1 MACKLFET
9 EDIKAVY
16 SLVYGEI
23 KSRINNSK
31 LPKFDNNEFIKFTK
45 NVYKE
50 LKDVPNGLLYV
61 QALPDILIKVADD
74 EQIRK
79 YLRSADVKFKFDPI
93 YDMSDRWDSL
103 DNVLKDVS
111 PKAVNKSKKEIDKD
125 IKNSNIN
132 SQNIDQKN
140 DDDGAIPWSS
150 VQEKAKV
157 DVATK
162 TTDNIAIAKNP
173 EKMTEAERNAK
184 DPEKKLYDKVIK
196 NVIWLSRNRGTS
208 DNVMLGDIPLMLRAQ
223 SIRSLNLNDLTKSD
237 VKYLKD
243 NPNYN
248 VNVAIVSDTK
258 GNPIRFDENGNVDQ
272 ENGKIV
278 YQFIRPVINY
288 QSKLYLGNRA
298 GYLYTLIP
306 AEELAKRKVGAA
318 FENGEILLEDE
329 RGLILNEIKQ
339 QQIQSMNDVAN
350 LNTVLESDQEYV
362 LLPITGGSY
371 GIVEHKSELLSN
383 TDFKDD
389 VDMLYIIDSG
399 ENEGVTYFITN
410 KVSSGVAVDN
420 RVYLQRMD
428 MDEKI
433 ARNIAK
439 VLTSKGLLD
448 GEELTPQAKLA
459 YYETFLS
466 DRTKGNRIS
475 ASIEN
480 VLGQNVLSVSIY
492 DPKTKQS
499 IPVDLN
505 DPASEQMLVDHL
517 LKVKQFDKKDG
528 TVEIYPASMSYMKTF
543 AVNGVIQKGVQFTDY
558 QFTTSKSGTEI
569 IKEVK
574 RDYFE
579 YIKPYMKVDYAS
591 EGMDYFAGINSY
603 LSFSVPEEVTTD
615 ASNLIDIGIPGG
627 EKIES
632 DDLINDEIE
641 ETEDEADEVE
651 GVQFKL
657 TAFSSTLPNEKVL
670 KGNISKSDIVLGLGT
685 DFTTK
690 DEKFIENTAA
700 FFNKWH
706 GVKIGSKKNISK
718 DFKPSKDAID
728 MIVKNMANIGG
739 SVVNVIGND
748 ISVLEKNGY
757 TQADIDKY
765 IYNILSEIVKQY
777 PITEL
782 RSNGQTGIAE
792 ASIKAAKR
800 LGIPVM
806 IVAYKNYQLRTP
818 ASWLK
823 VGYQTNKNTRAQFLS
838 RFYPKRSK
846 ALKTKL
852 TRKPVVK
859 EEPVKVPKAIAVK
872 GKTITEEEKEVD
884 VKINTT
890 SIDDLLDGT
899 FDIDF
904 AERNKRQ
911 AAVMDKLFGG
921 RSNWKEVDRWFDNS
935 PLKGVVAVE
944 RLAGIFNST
953 AYGTFMTAGSKLW
966 DAADP
971 ARKAGFKAKITLY
984 GDATALT
991 LYHEAWHAFS
1001 QLALSRP
1008 EKTKLYET
1016 VRSYSQWANKSYM
1029 EIEEDLAEGFIEYL
1043 SDGKK
1048 RSGFIQTIYDK
1059 LKKLLEFFF
1068 GKTSNRDVTRLY
1080 DIPLVKEYYEKLH
1093 TGRFTIDTLNAE
1105 NNVMPGFQ
1113 KLNSEKNL
1121 IKPLKQTA
1129 PGFAEFTD
1137 VESNKIVDLIDRLMA
1152 RTFYQFNIKSNTTAG
1167 AVKLLS
1173 DVTNRQKL
1181 YTNVERQ
1188 LNVLLENQRQ
1198 KLEKLYA
1205 DDASGAKDLDPV
1217 VELKEKQKF
1226 DLLFKTVENYGV
1238 VGEALSKQTNEGV
1251 VAFHMQKSRF
1261 SIIKEAYEDDI
1272 EDATT
1277 ALFTT
1282 KEGNSLSA
1290 KQLATDD
1297 TLMMLSGI
1305 YSIKRDDKGEYLKEI
1320 DEDGAIR
1327 YTYDTDEFGLAKLE
1341 PLNDMWNRLARTLQ
1355 GSLDYLDMYDRIKD
1369 GIKNNPEFI
1378 QVLAMLPNP
1387 YQLGPGAYNNTT
1399 EFSSETNFWQDLKK
1413 PVIPY
1418 IQLNVNKIILEK
1430 AKMIDG
1436 KRIPEKSKFE
1446 SRLAPANFD
1455 VYKIINEWRTNFNI
1469 ADPTTNPY
1477 VSKDLDYGFNY
1488 LNVDKIIADFSLN
1501 KRLDPSKVSEFLA
1514 ALGIQMDITSP
1525 EIRAMLKDTK
1535 KPFASRYNIDY
1546 IYNNIRLVYLASK
1559 SNNLELINDAN
1570 KFKKDPMLY
1579 LLDGLPSAIQKES
1592 GGTSRDVKTKITT
1605 LAQIQ
1610 NKYSDGYSNFSVLT
1624 PEKNRVWEQF
1634 LDNTITRVVTSINKA
1649 KTWQQLTMD
1658 SADPNGR
1665 FLHMRWL
1672 NEANN
1677 PSSAFSVV
1685 LNSIFD
1691 LDQMSETYGQKFP
1704 EAQLLLENIG
1714 GTQVINRDTNDSIGA
1729 STATMDVTSKF
1740 LQELHTMLQ
1749 SGVQEFMRHAS
1760 KQTAMNLRAK
1770 DLKTYSSKKLSNLY
1784 VDIMAFSPN
1793 NTVANNNEGES
1804 EAFKIILGYIAAEA
1818 GRIYRYK
1825 SNPDYFKNFSAY
1837 NRDVVR
1843 RDNNQV
1849 VAAGEAFTAFDDV
1862 LTPETQGLLYDL
1874 IDQNIEDATIE
1885 MLQSGYY
1892 NTQDFNLKDLVNEN
1906 PDLRKKIKEDV
1917 IQYFNKQARANY
1929 SRLEDARYVDQSL
1942 YDMVSSDEFS
1952 KDQIDMMLVKAYTYN
1967 SWIHNFE
1974 TTILAYGDTAQY
1986 NHDKEEFHKRN
1997 AGLGSGGRGFRADY
2011 RARMYINSPL
2021 FERLYA
2027 QKEQIT
2033 LPSYNGTLTT
2043 AIIKEEV
2050 VEQSKYKPEYEEEL
2064 IKDYTARFLKAGKS
2078 KAEASRLAKE
2088 LTDTVLGE
2096 YDGMK
2101 IADGQGWISFES
2113 YRMLKNLEGN
2123 WTKEQEDLYRKVVAG
2138 KTLSAEEVK
2147 EFFPSYKVQYF
2158 GNIKSVGLP
2167 VTSFHKFSLAPI
2179 IPTVHT
2185 AGTKLGQIHRMMMEQ
2200 GVDYILMET
2209 GEKVGHIGSGDKII
2223 DDNGNVDT
2231 SVTFTKNIVF
2241 ADYLKNQTEVNSK
2254 YKEKS
2259 IFSTQMRK
2267 MILEG
2272 LYENGEIT
2280 SKDPAVRKLVN
2291 NYVNRVGAYTE
2302 LLKNQLIDEL
2312 GFEETEDGEYIPV
2325 DKDSLAK
2332 LAKLIRET
2340 LTRDD
2345 VYSDKLIDIIDVT
2358 DEGELRFDL
2367 SLHPEAAKIEKLLL
2381 SVINKRIIKQKVKGE
2396 PLVQKSSA
2404 FYDGLFE
2411 LPIDLDKMNDKAR
2424 DAAVKK
2430 YMGSNFLPTYHKGAD
2445 GKTTAMKVAISLQGD
2460 YESLLNLEY
2469 KGEPIET
2476 LERLNQAIKDDEWL
2490 DGTSN
2495 AKEFTEFKRGDFL
2508 TFQLDEYQVEKVDY
2522 DSTLFVMNQRT
2533 GESTEISKEDYESEF
2548 GKSSSKSTNREAI
2561 TMVGVRIPVQGL
2573 NSMEFMEVYH
2583 FLPAEAGN
2591 VIIPPPEIVA
2601 KSGADFDID
2610 KLSIFMTSLDPEGNV
2625 QTMMFEKPEDFYEAL
2640 EDPSKY
2646 EMTKEQM
2653 YAAQKAG
2660 FENELINDIRSILE
2674 LPQNF
2679 VSLITPNGTYLVK
2692 PIADQ
2697 LAEYVMDYNPLESMM
2712 NLDEQGNSIKKLSAP
2727 DKKGKQKEVIS
2738 PTRIFEVG
2746 YNLYKHESNVVGKRT
2761 LGLGAIENTF
2771 NVIFNSLGAVMPAV
2785 YRHSDEEIDRVSFLG
2800 LRHHTTKK
2808 DGQDVISLSKMYD
2821 VDGVNKVADIISQLM
2836 NGWVDV
2842 EKDAWVFFVQGNYE
2856 VAPIL
2861 LYLLKAGVPVKEAV
2875 YFVSQP
2881 LVREYVKE
2889 KRLIES
2895 TFAEPLRKSAGM
2907 SSVSFKA
2914 ASNVIAQNFS
2924 KFLADDEVR
2933 YTVGA
2938 KMYDAYFD
2946 AKGREGEDRHFTEKE
2961 MLDLIKNFKTD
2972 PKQASS
2978 ALSKT
2983 MFLHYLTIEKQ
2994 IQGITQLKMAA
3005 NPDTALLTDVGQA
3018 IQAESNIAD
3027 LAINS
3032 KIDQDLRTG
3041 MLYDSV
3047 ISSFFNT
3054 KLIKGLSKPLFK
3066 FRYDDMIQTFIEEY
3080 MSDFENSKALRATFG
3095 RNYRDKFP
3103 VVFRNDVLSYIFQNA
3118 MRKYSIGK
3126 EYSSYT
3132 LSESLPIQEAAGL
3145 KFGAAVID
3153 TKDGKKIVIDKVQ
3166 IEKEFYQKAYLEG
3179 SEAQNSYEDRGLY
3192 PLKPGHFGSNTSSNK
3207 QEYIRFVIER
3217 EYLRS
3222 VMPIEEVSKTKEF
3235 KSELEKVSKTMLT
3248 GDKTKL
3254 RRYAYEKI
3262 ITGRAL
3268 DNTLNPYQLFHDP
3281 NEAYAVRF
3289 ENIRSKYRNDFV
3301 TDYPVLARFAV
3312 DSNYNNTMF
3321 NLYVDDKDMTTFKSN
3336 MYTRNLEEL
3345 SNRNVEKVSDPDENN
3360 RISDFF
3366 AKITYVAMMQAG
3378 TNKSKYNFLNLTDF
3392 EGFIELMNAET
3403 AKFLQSPAK
3412 AKILLNFKN
3421 KFEQVNSQANK
3432 DRFRFKNYL
3441 TSLDVAKSEATM
3453 TAKIPDN
3460 RGFSLSI
3467 DKKGKDQGKADLAN
3481 RFIGYGVPNT
3491 STYQYELD
3499 AKKAGIAVNYEGVI
3513 DETTV
3518 AFVSVN
3524 GNGKASEKAIDETI
3538 ENAREVLEAGGT
3550 VIMDSTEDANRSW
3563 NKTGEALVQ
3572 EGLGEPS
3579 GKTSKGYNYWGIDPE
3594 LTQALFQIEA
3604 NLADPTI
3611 LLERKNLIGTINP
3624 NVFVYN
3630 DLSGTEKA
3638 YESIVDANQDI
3649 TFVYQFS
3656 LGQKQAI
3663 EKMTEAEFNAKK
3675 IKGNLQIK
3683 KFANSS
3689 SIGII
3694 TGQDSVADAFSTLD
3708 PKYYPKRKAE
3718 IDKAIAE
3725 INDVINRG
3733 GKVAFS
3739 MNGYGDPTLM
3749 PEELFVYL
3757 SKQLFE
3763 NFQYLN
3769 PGSEFSKEVS
3779 SEVSKYQPVTDAEI
3793 LAKFEGENNPLNCM

>member
-16 SLVYGEI
+16 GLVYGEI
-23 KSRINNSK
+23 KSRINNPK
-31 LPKFDNNEFIKFTK
+31 LPKFDNAEFIKFTK

-93 YDMSDRWDSL
+93 YDMSDKWDNL

-111 PKAVNKSKKEIDKD
+111 PKGIRKSKKEIDAE
-125 IKNSNIN
+125 IKNGNIN
-132 SQNIDQKN
+132 SENIDQKN

-150 VQEKAKV
+150 VQERAKV

-173 EKMTEAERNAK
+173 EKMTEAERNEK
-184 DPEKKLYDKVIK
+184 DPEKKLYDKVRK
-196 NVIWLSRNRGTS
+196 NIIWLTKNKGTS
-208 DNVMLGDIPLMLRAQ
+208 DNIMLGDIPLMLRAQ
-223 SIRSLNLNDLTKSD
+223 SIRSLNPKDLTKSD
-237 VKYLKD
+237 VKYLKE

-248 VNVAIVSDTK
+248 VNVAIISDNK
-258 GNPIRFDENGNVDQ
+258 GNPIRFDEDGNVDQ

-278 YQFIRPVINY
+278 YQFIRPVVNY
-288 QSKLYLGNRA
+288 QAKLYLGNRA

-306 AEELAKRKVGAA
+306 AEELAKRKLKAA
-318 FENGEILLEDE
+318 LDNGEILLEDE

-339 QQIQSMNDVAN
+339 EQLQSMNDVAS
-350 LNTVLESDQEYV
+350 LNTALEEDQEYA

-371 GIVEHKSELLSN
+371 GIVEHKSDLLSN

-389 VDMLYIIDSG
+389 VDMLYIYDSG
-399 ENEGVTYFITN
+399 NLEGVTYFITN

-420 RVYLQRMD
+420 KIYLQRMD

-439 VLTSKGLLD
+439 VLTSNGLLD
-448 GEELTPQAKLA
+448 GEALSPQAKLA

-466 DRTKGNRIS
+466 NRTKGNKIN

-480 VLGQNVLSVSIY
+480 ILGQNVLTVSLY
-492 DPKTKQS
+492 DSKTKES

-505 DPASEQMLVDHL
+505 DPASEQLLVDHL

-528 TVEIYPASMSYMKTF
+528 TVEIYPASMSYMKNF
-543 AVNGVIQKGVQFTDY
+543 AVSGVIQKGVPFTDY
-558 QFTTSKSGTEI
+558 EFTTSKSGVQI
-569 IKEVK
+569 IREVK

-579 YIKPYMKVDYAS
+579 YIKPYMKVDYTI
-591 EGMDYFAGINSY
+591 EGMDYFAGLNSY
-603 LSFSVPEEVTTD
+603 LSFSVPEELTTD
-615 ASNLIDIGIPGG
+615 TTNLIEIGVPGG
-627 EKIES
+627 EKINS

-641 ETEDEADEVE
+641 EVEDGVDEEEGTE
-651 GVQFKL
+651 FKL

-670 KGNISKSDIVLGLGT
+670 KGNISKSNIVLGLGT

-706 GVKIGSKKNISK
+706 GVKIGSKKNINK

-806 IVAYKNYQLRTP
+806 IVAYKNYQLRT
-818 ASWLK
+818 AANWLK

-859 EEPVKVPKAIAVK
+859 EEPVKVPKTIVVK
-872 GKTITEEEKEVD
+872 GKTITEEEKEAD
-884 VKINTT
+884 VKINTI

-911 AAVMDKLFGG
+911 AAVMDKLFGN
-921 RSNWKEVDRWFDNS
+921 RSNWNEVNRWFENS
-935 PLKGVVAVE
+935 PLKGVIAVE
-944 RLAGIFNST
+944 RLATVFNST

-1001 QLALSRP
+1001 QLALSKP
-1008 EKTKLYET
+1008 EKIKLYET
-1016 VRSYSQWANKSYM
+1016 VRSYPEWANKSYM

-1048 RSGFIQTIYDK
+1048 RSGFVQTIYDK
-1059 LKKLLEFFF
+1059 LKKILEFFF
-1068 GKTSNRDVTRLY
+1068 GKTSKRDVIKLY

-1093 TGRFTIDTLNAE
+1093 TGKFTIDTLNAE

-1113 KLNSEKNL
+1113 KLNSAKNL
-1121 IKPLKQTA
+1121 IQPLEETA
-1129 PGFAEFTD
+1129 TGFAEFTD
-1137 VESNKIVDLIDRLMA
+1137 VESNKVVDLIDSLMA
-1152 RTFYQFNIKSNTTAG
+1152 RTFYQFNMKNSTTSG

-1173 DVTNRQKL
+1173 DITNRQKL
-1181 YTNVERQ
+1181 YSNIERQ
-1188 LNVLLENQRQ
+1188 LKVLLENQRQ
-1198 KLEKLYA
+1198 KLEKIYA
-1205 DDASGAKDLDPV
+1205 DDAKGIKEIDPV

-1226 DLLFKTVENYGV
+1226 DILFKTVENFGV
-1238 VGEALSKQTNEGV
+1238 VGEALSKQTDKGV

-1261 SIIKEAYEDDI
+1261 SMIKESYEDDI

-1277 ALFTT
+1277 SLFSTT
-1282 KEGNSLSA
+1282 EGNSISA

-1297 TLMMLSGI
+1297 TMMLLSGI
-1305 YSIKRDDKGEYLKEI
+1305 YSIKRDSKGEYLKEV

-1327 YTYDTDEFGLAKLE
+1327 YSYDTDEFGLPKLE
-1341 PLNDMWNRLARTLQ
+1341 AVNDMWNRLARTLQ
-1355 GSLDYLDMYDRIKD
+1355 GSLDYLDMYDRVKD
-1369 GIKNNPEFI
+1369 GIKNYPEFI

-1387 YQLGPGAYNNTT
+1387 YQLGPASYNNAT
-1399 EFSSETNFWQDLKK
+1399 EFRSETNFWQDLKK

-1418 IQLNVNKIILEK
+1418 IQLNINKIILEK
-1430 AKMIDG
+1430 SKMIDG

-1446 SRLAPANFD
+1446 SRLAAANFD

-1469 ADPTTNPY
+1469 ADTTVNPY
-1477 VSKDLDYGFNY
+1477 ISKDPAFKFNY
-1488 LNVDKIIADFSLN
+1488 LNVNKVIEDFTLN
-1501 KRLDPSKVSEFLA
+1501 KKLDPSKVGDFLA

-1559 SNNLELINDAN
+1559 SNDLELINAAD
-1570 KFKKDPMLY
+1570 KFKKDPMHY
-1579 LLDGLPSAIQKES
+1579 LLEGLPDAIQKAS

-1665 FLHMRWL
+1665 FTHMRWL

-1677 PSSAFSVV
+1677 PSSAFSTI

-1704 EAQLLLENIG
+1704 DAQILLENIG
-1714 GTQVINRDTNDSIGA
+1714 GTQVINRDTSDSIGA

-1770 DLKTYSSKKLSNLY
+1770 DLKTYSSKKLTNLY

-1804 EAFKIILGYIAAEA
+1804 EAFKVILGYIAAEG
-1818 GRIYRYK
+1818 GRIYRFK
-1825 SNPDYFKNFSAY
+1825 SNENYFKNFSAY
-1837 NRDVVR
+1837 DRNVVR
-1843 RDNNQV
+1843 KDTGEV
-1849 VAAGEAFTAFDDV
+1849 VPAGAAFTAFDDV
-1862 LTPETQGLLYDL
+1862 LSPKTQGLLYDL
-1874 IDQNIEDATIE
+1874 IDKNIEETNNEALLT
-1885 MLQSGYY
+1885 GYY
-1892 NTQDFNLKDLVNEN
+1892 NAQDFNLKDLINEN
-1906 PDLRKKIKEDV
+1906 PELRKQVKDDV
-1917 IQYFNKQARANY
+1917 IEYFNKQTKINY
-1929 SRLEDARYVDQSL
+1929 NRLEDARYVDQSL

-1967 SWIHNFE
+1967 SWMHNFE
-1974 TTILAYGDTAQY
+1974 TTILAYGDTVQY

-1997 AGLGSGGRGFRADY
+1997 AGLGSGGRGFRADF

-2027 QKEQIT
+2027 NKEGIT
-2033 LPSYNGTLTT
+2033 LPGYNGTLNT
-2043 AIIKEEV
+2043 AIIREEV
-2050 VEQSKYKPEYEEEL
+2050 VKQSVYKPEYEEEL

-2078 KAEASRLAKE
+2078 KAEATRLAKE

-2101 IADGQGWISFES
+2101 IADGQGWLGFES

-2123 WTKEQEDLYRKVVAG
+2123 WTPTQDSLYKDVVDGKV
-2138 KTLSAEEVK
+2138 LSAEQIK
-2147 EFFPSYKVQYF
+2147 EFFPPYKVQYF
-2158 GNIKSVGLP
+2158 GNIQSTGLP

-2209 GEKVGHIGSGDKII
+2209 GEKVGHIGTGDKII

-2231 SVTFTKNIVF
+2231 SAKFTKNVIF

-2272 LYENGEIT
+2272 LYENGKIT
-2280 SKDPAVRKLVN
+2280 SKDPAVRKLVT
-2291 NYVNRVGAYTE
+2291 NYVDRVGAYTE

-2312 GFEETEDGEYIPV
+2312 GFEETEDGEFIPV

-2332 LAKLIRET
+2332 LTKLIRDT

-2358 DEGELRFDL
+2358 DEGDLRFDL

-2424 DAAVKK
+2424 TNAIKK

-2469 KGEPIET
+2469 KGETIET
-2476 LERLNQAIKDDEWL
+2476 IDRLNQAIKDDEWL
-2490 DGTSN
+2490 DSN
-2495 AKEFTEFKRGDFL
+2495 NG
-2508 TFQLDEYQVEKVDY
+2508 
-2522 DSTLFVMNQRT
+2522 S
-2533 GESTEISKEDYESEF
+2533 
-2548 GKSSSKSTNREAI
+2548 NRKAI

-2583 FLPAEAGN
+2583 FLPPEAGN
-2591 VIIPPPEIVA
+2591 IIIPPPEIVA

-2610 KLSIFMTSLDPEGNV
+2610 KLSIFMTGLDPEGNV
-2625 QTMMFEKPEDFYEAL
+2625 KSLLFEDQEEFYKAIK
-2640 EDPSKY
+2640 DPSKY
-2646 EMTKEQM
+2646 GMTKEQI

-2712 NLDEQGNSIKKLSAP
+2712 DLDEEGNSKRKLSAP

-2771 NVIFNSLGAVMPAV
+2771 NVIFNSLGATMVPV
-2785 YRHSDEEIDRVSFLG
+2785 YKHSDEEFFRTSFLG
-2800 LRHHTTKK
+2800 LRHHVTQKN
-2808 DGQDVISLSKMYD
+2808 GQDVISLSKQYD
-2821 VDGVNKVADIISQLM
+2821 VDGINKVADIISQLM

-2933 YTVGA
+2933 YTVGS
-2938 KMYDAYFD
+2938 KMYNAYFD

-2961 MLDLIKNFKTD
+2961 MLDLIKDSKKD
-2972 PKQASS
+2972 PKANSS

-2983 MFLHYLTIEKQ
+2983 MFLHYLTIEKE
-2994 IQGITQLKMAA
+2994 IQGITELKIAA
-3005 NPDTALLTDVGQA
+3005 NPDTALNTDVGQA
-3018 IQAESNIAD
+3018 IQSESTIEA
-3027 LAINS
+3027 LATNT
-3032 KIDQDLRTG
+3032 KIDQDLRMG
-3041 MLYDSV
+3041 MLYDSI

-3080 MSDFENSKALRATFG
+3080 MSDFQNSKALRAVFG
-3095 RNYRDKFP
+3095 RNYREKFP
-3103 VVFRNDVLSYIFQNA
+3103 ITFRNDVLSYIFQNA
-3118 MRKYSIGK
+3118 MRKYNIDK
-3126 EYSSYT
+3126 EYSSYA
-3132 LSESLPIQEAAGL
+3132 LSENLPIQEAAGL
-3145 KFGAAVID
+3145 KFGATVVD
-3153 TKDGKKIVIDKVQ
+3153 TKDGPKIVLDRVQ

-3179 SEAQNSYEDRGLY
+3179 SDAQNSYEDRGLY
-3192 PLKPGHFGSNTSSNK
+3192 PLQPGHFGSNTSSNK
-3207 QEYIRFVIER
+3207 QEYIRFVLER

-3222 VMPIEEVSKTKEF
+3222 VMPMDQVVKTKEF
-3235 KSELEKVSKTMLT
+3235 KDVLSEATKTRLT
-3248 GDKTKL
+3248 GDDTKL

-3262 ITGRAL
+3262 IANRAL
-3268 DNTLNPYQLFHDP
+3268 DNTLNPYHLFHDP
-3281 NEAYAVRF
+3281 NEAYGIRF
-3289 ENIRSKYRNDFV
+3289 ENIRLKYKNDFIA
-3301 TDYPVLARFAV
+3301 DYPVLSRLVV

-3345 SNRNVEKVSDPDENN
+3345 SNRNVQKVTDPQENN

-3378 TNKSKYNFLNLTDF
+3378 TNKSKYNFLNLTNF
-3392 EGFIELMNAET
+3392 EGFIDLMNSET
-3403 AKFLQSPAK
+3403 AKFLESPAK
-3412 AKILLNFKN
+3412 AKILLDFKN

-3441 TSLDVAKSEATM
+3441 TSLNVEKTEAQTKEVAPVGE
-3453 TAKIPDN
+3453 
-3460 RGFSLSI
+3460 
-3467 DKKGKDQGKADLAN
+3467 
-3481 RFIGYGVPNT
+3481 
-3491 STYQYELD
+3491 
-3499 AKKAGIAVNYEGVI
+3499 
-3513 DETTV
+3513 
-3518 AFVSVN
+3518 
-3524 GNGKASEKAIDETI
+3524 ETI
-3538 ENAREVLEAGGT
+3538 EP
-3550 VIMDSTEDANRSW
+3550 STAEN
-3563 NKTGEALVQ
+3563 
-3572 EGLGEPS
+3572 
-3579 GKTSKGYNYWGIDPE
+3579 
-3594 LTQALFQIEA
+3594 
-3604 NLADPTI
+3604 

-3638 YESIVDANQDI
+3638 YESIVDSNQDI
-3649 TFVYQFS
+3649 TFIYQFS

-3663 EKMTEAEFNAKK
+3663 EKMTDAEFNAKK
-3675 IKGNLQIK
+3675 MKGNLQIK

-3689 SIGII
+3689 SVGII

-3708 PKYYPKRKAE
+3708 PKYYPKRKAD

-3725 INDVINRG
+3725 INQVLEKG

-3769 PGSEFSKEVS
+3769 PGSEFSKEVV
-3779 SEVSKYQPVTDAEI
+3779 SEVAKYQPVTDAEI